1 MKKTIALALCALL
14 ALTALAGC
22 GQAAEAEVQLDELAF
37 QIRDSVESSEELYLL
52 DEGIARELFGAPEDA
67 QCVAWAGAGATAEE
81 LAVFELADAE
91 AAGALL
97 DALRARNAEREE
109 SYAGYLPDEVPKLQ
123 NTLLLSNGRYVLLC
137 TAPDTAGARSAWDEA
152 FEG

>member
-52 DEGIARELFGAPEDA
+52 DEGIARQLYGVGEDA

-97 DALRARNAEREE
+97 DALRAR
-109 SYAGYLPDEVPKLQ
+109 GL
-123 NTLLLSNGRYVLLC
+123 GRGL
-137 TAPDTAGARSAWDEA
+137 
-152 FEG
+152 

>member
-1 MKKTIALALCALL
+1 MITPPSIWPSTERGF
-14 ALTALAGC
+14 TAFPTSW
-22 GQAAEAEVQLDELAF
+22 AAAIFFTV
-37 QIRDSVESSEELYLL
+37 LL
-52 DEGIARELFGAPEDA
+52 DKH
-67 QCVAWAGAGATAEE
+67 GATAEE

-137 TAPDTAGARSAWDEA
+137 TAPDTAGAREAWDAA